1 MLLSSFL
8 ETSRKYTVPLLFRP
22 SVPRQP
28 SMPLGGVTRCSAEV
42 RAQCCWRG
50 HYAANRKQ
58 TGRQQNLST
67 YRQQLSWENQGEDE
81 RKTPQSTVSP
91 CVLCTSPFCL
101 NIAAGPDWLIASLI
115 RFSRAFFKGLWVSLG
130 FCSSG
135 FVLLVPRFKLCKA
148 IQKKFAVTLPQQRCS
163 TFSSQKQN
171 RQYYIVSCTR
181 QNLFLLFVLEKCFC
195 QMSLSPDAW
204 FIQKAF
210 HCRLCS
216 CDANWSLELL
226 STKSSQH
233 TTSII

>member
-1 MLLSSFL
+1 M
-8 ETSRKYTVPLLFRP
+8 
-22 SVPRQP
+22 
-28 SMPLGGVTRCSAEV
+28 GGVTRYSTEV

-67 YRQQLSWENQGEDE
+67 FRQQLSWENQGEDE

-135 FVLLVPRFKLCKA
+135 FVLLVPRFKLCKVIQRNCCDAPTAKMLYIFKPKTVTA
-148 IQKKFAVTLPQQRCS
+148 IPYSVMYTAEAFSFIIRVRRM
-163 TFSSQKQN
+163 FSSD
-171 RQYYIVSCTR
+171 V
-181 QNLFLLFVLEKCFC
+181 
-195 QMSLSPDAW
+195 SLSPDAW
-204 FIQKAF
+204 FIRRG
-210 HCRLCS
+210 H
-216 CDANWSLELL
+216 
-226 STKSSQH
+226 STADSAAAMQ
-233 TTSII
+233 TNA